1 MIRKTTAVLLSALLA
16 WTGLVTQVTAA
27 VIPAE
32 QALAVESRA
41 ERVADVKAQLARED
55 VQQAMVKLGV
65 DPLDAQ
71 IRVDALGDAELAQL
85 QGQLD
90 TLPAGSG
97 ALAIIGVVFLVLLI
111 LEVVGVTNIFNKV

>member
-1 MIRKTTAVLLSALLA
+1 MYTKTTAVILSALLMWA
-16 WTGLVTQVTAA
+16 GVATQVAAA

-41 ERVADVKAQLARED
+41 ERIADVQAQLARED
-55 VQQAMVKLGV
+55 IQHAMVKLGV
-65 DPLDAQ
+65 NPTDAHA
-71 IRVDALGDAELAQL
+71 RVDSLSDVELVQL

-90 TLPAGSG
+90 SLPAGGS
-97 ALAIIGVVFLVLLI
+97 ALAVIGVVFLVLLI